1 MRPCSTITLINLRG
15 RRGSSDVED
24 KQPETNWQFQPGET
38 VHPGAAA
45 QAAEPALP
53 SPAGQPAAGE
63 SPVTPTTPLDP
74 NSVAINQ
81 GEPQITWTAS
91 EFIDHAKSFDWYLA
105 LAVAAVLGAAAVYL
119 LFHDL
124 ITSIVIL
131 VAALAFGLYSRR
143 RPRQLEYSL
152 TSQGLAIADK
162 FFPYAMFRSFAIMDE
177 GHFSSIA
184 FLPLKRF
191 GLLTTVYYDP
201 QDEDAIV
208 NIISQHLPLEP
219 RNADPIDRFMK
230 RIRF

>member
-1 MRPCSTITLINLRG
+1 MA
-15 RRGSSDVED
+15 DE
-24 KQPETNWQFQPGET
+24 QPETNWQYQPGNT
-38 VHPGAAA
+38 VHPGEA
-45 QAAEPALP
+45 
-53 SPAGQPAAGE
+53 PAAPSSQPQPISQPE
-63 SPVTPTTPLDP
+63 ITPTTSLDP
-74 NSVAINQ
+74 NAVAINE

-105 LAVAAVLGAAAVYL
+105 LAVAAVLGATAVYL

-131 VAALAFGLYSRR
+131 VAATAFGFYGRR
-143 RPRQLEYSL
+143 QPRQLQYSL
-152 TSQGLAIADK
+152 TTQGLSIGNK
-162 FFPYAMFRSFAIMDE
+162 FFPYSLFRSFAVMDE

-201 QDEDAIV
+201 QDEDSII